1 MEEEDDFCFSSMS
14 VVYVLT
20 TPMPEDDGDDNV
32 KSSKELWD
40 SLEAKYMVEDASSKK
55 FLVSCIIDKIPPSWK
70 DFKHTLKHLK
80 EELTLVEL
88 GSHLRIE
95 ESLGM
100 QDSDKPKGNNV
111 AGPLVFNMVEH
122 NKSSKYNDNKGKR
135 KHHDNTKADPNKK
148 SKVIYWKCGKHGHL
162 KKDCKGGKV
171 GNKAMVS
178 GTNGPVDGSTNS
190 LKAFTSTS
198 KLNDLILWH
207 ARLGHVHFKRMQDMS
222 KDGVVVRLYD
232 LKLKTL
238 GERGIECIFVGY
250 AEHSK
255 AFRFYVIGPNDLVSI
270 NSIIKSRDT
279 IFDEN
284 RFPSVPRP
292 SLKIPNGPNDIVVQL
307 VLKRSHEVVDVLFGK
322 KQLMNEMDSIMGTT
336 IGCLADLPLGCN
348 LLGCKWISKEKLKYY
363 KTVDCY
369 GINHNL
375 IIHQMDVKIA
385 FLNGDLDEE
394 KCNENSLHLI
404 VSQLEYSRVIG
415 CLMYAM
421 ICIRPDIAFVVGKLS
436 RYTSNPGTQHWQAIQ
451 MVLRYLKKTMDYRL
465 TYTRYPS
472 VLEGYTD
479 ASWISNTKDNSSTS
493 GWVFLLGGGAI
504 S

>member
-1 MEEEDDFCFSSMS
+1 M
-14 VVYVLT
+14 
-20 TPMPEDDGDDNV
+20 
-32 KSSKELWD
+32 
-40 SLEAKYMVEDASSKK
+40 
-55 FLVSCIIDKIPPSWK
+55 
-70 DFKHTLKHLK
+70 K

-178 GTNGPVDGSTNS
+178 GTNGPDDDVAWWVDSGATIHVCKDRCWFKTYESLNDGYILHMGYESTT
-190 LKAFTSTS
+190 LPLTS
-198 KLNDLILWH
+198 KLNDSILWH
-207 ARLGHVHFKRMQDMS
+207 ARLGHVHFKRMA
-222 KDGVVVRLYD
+222 VVRLPD
-232 LKLKTL
+232 LRLKTL
-238 GERGIECIFVGY
+238 GKRGIECIFVGY

-404 VSQLEYSRVIG
+404 VSQLEYFRVIG
-415 CLMYAM
+415 CLMYTM
-421 ICIRPDIAFVVGKLS
+421 TCTRPDIAFAMGKLS
-436 RYTSNPGTQHWQAIQ
+436 I
-451 MVLRYLKKTMDYRL
+451 
-465 TYTRYPS
+465 
-472 VLEGYTD
+472 
-479 ASWISNTKDNSSTS
+479 NTEDNSSTNS
-493 GWVFLLGGGAI
+493 WVFLLGGGAI
-504 S
+504 SWASKKQTCITGSIMESEFVALAVAGREVEWLKNLLLEIPLWSKPIAPISIRYDSAATLAKAYSRGVQRMCLEPAKKEDEVVNFSMVNFFEKVLSRA